1 MDEDQP
7 INRRSLTEILAIL
20 TILAKQA
27 EASNDDENPLSNQ
40 AEASGESFRYQ
51 SMNTD
56 QPTGNNTEEP
66 DIH

>member
-7 INRRSLTEILAIL
+7 INRRSLTEIQAIL

-27 EASNDDENPLSNQ
+27 EAFKDDESPLSNP
-40 AEASGESFRYQ
+40 AEARGES
-51 SMNTD
+51 SSTPSTNTD

-66 DIH
+66 DIP